1 MSSKERAVCGLK
13 MLFRLPNRIL
23 PLFEKCHVRS
33 LHVFPCVKAEETANS
48 VVSKLSKDQM
58 KKREIRRLAQRKAA
72 ARRPASEHPLYM
84 PVNKALRFLRAAEVG
99 QPHSQQTLS
108 VTTTVVSER
117 GAPLLSGNLS
127 FPNALKS
134 VKVAVFTN
142 DEQQAQLAREKFN
155 CHLVGGTE
163 LVERIKAGELALD
176 FDKSFATPD
185 IANTLASQI
194 GRILGP
200 RGLLPAAKKGTVS
213 DNLEALLADSMGSL
227 PFRQRGN
234 SVSIAVGKCSFTDK
248 QMLENIVAA
257 QKGVKF
263 ALSNQKTKKPSLLG
277 QTTLTSTHGPGI
289 VIDFA

>member
-1 MSSKERAVCGLK
+1 
-13 MLFRLPNRIL
+13 MLSRVRTKVNALVNRNQTRCL
-23 PLFEKCHVRS
+23 Q
-33 LHVFPCVKAEETANS
+33 VFPRLSAEEASNS
-48 VVSKLSKDQM
+48 TTSKLSKDQL

-72 ARRPASEHPLYM
+72 ARRAASDHPLYM
-84 PVNKALRFLRAAEVG
+84 PVDKALRFLRAAEVG
-99 QPHSQQTLS
+99 QPQSQQTLS
-108 VTTTVVSER
+108 LTTAVISER

-127 FPNALKS
+127 FPNALKE

-142 DEQQAQLAREKFN
+142 DEDQAKLAREKYN

-163 LVERIKAGELALD
+163 LVEQIKSGQTAVD
-176 FDKSFATPD
+176 FDKSFATPE
-185 IANTLASQI
+185 IASTLASQL

-213 DNLEALLADSMGSL
+213 DNLESLLEGSMASL

-234 SVSIAVGKCSFTDK
+234 SVSVAVGKCSFSDK
-248 QMLENIVAA
+248 QMLENLVAA
-257 QKGVKF
+257 QKGVKT
-263 ALSNQKTKKPSLLG
+263 ALANQKAKRPSLLG

>member
-1 MSSKERAVCGLK
+1 MLSRLGSKANVLVSRNQARFLHA
-13 MLFRLPNRIL
+13 FPRL
-23 PLFEKCHVRS
+23 S
-33 LHVFPCVKAEETANS
+33 AEETANAT
-48 VVSKLSKDQM
+48 VSKLSKDQL

-72 ARRPASEHPLYM
+72 ARRPASDHPLYM
-84 PVNKALRFLRAAEVG
+84 SVNKALRFLRAAEVG

-108 VTTTVVSER
+108 VTTAVISER
-117 GAPLLSGNLS
+117 GAPPLSGNLS
-127 FPNALKS
+127 FPNALKE

-142 DEQQAQLAREKFN
+142 DEQQVKLARDKYN
-155 CHLVGGTE
+155 CHVVGGAE
-163 LVERIKAGELALD
+163 LVEQIKTGEVAID

-185 IANTLASQI
+185 IAPMLASQL

-213 DNLEALLADSMGSL
+213 DNLDSLLEGSMASL

-248 QMLENIVAA
+248 QMLENLVAA
-257 QKGVKF
+257 QRGVKA
-263 ALSNQKTKKPSLLG
+263 ALANQKTKKPSLLG
-277 QTTLTSTHGPGI
+277 QTILTSTHGPGI